1 MLRSYCLRF
10 AANDNVEQRIKI
22 KQFTACKVIVK
33 IYAAECMYELFK
45 QTENPTPLT
54 VLSSS
59 LGRFMG
65 GVPGITPKC
74 DDSVLGAFFA
84 AVESMPRRRMIILFG
99 VGCTPAVSDVVAE
112 LLPAAPARIMFPIG
126 RLAFTVAVVIVVV
139 GELMGKRIRRNGVR
153 QLVVDFFLLLLLLLL
168 LYGIT
173 SLSGHK
179 T

>member
-1 MLRSYCLRF
+1 MAVLAVTVIPPPNRLPTTNGALAGIVVTIVLF
-10 AANDNVEQRIKI
+10 A
-22 KQFTACKVIVK
+22 FC
-33 IYAAECMYELFK
+33 
-45 QTENPTPLT
+45 

-99 VGCTPAVSDVVAE
+99 VGCTPAVSDVVAG

-126 RLAFTVAVVIVVV
+126 RLAFTVAVVIGVVGVPAGLSVVV
-139 GELMGKRIRRNGVR
+139 PGAAAAALLMRIC
-153 QLVVDFFLLLLLLLL
+153 
-168 LYGIT
+168 
-173 SLSGHK
+173 
-179 T
+179 

>member
-1 MLRSYCLRF
+1 MQL
-10 AANDNVEQRIKI
+10 NV
-22 KQFTACKVIVK
+22 
-33 IYAAECMYELFK
+33 CMNFLSK
-45 QTENPTPLT
+45 AENPTPLT

-59 LGRFMG
+59 LGRFIG

-99 VGCTPAVSDVVAE
+99 VGCTPAVRDVVAE

-126 RLAFTVAVVIVVV
+126 RLAFTVAVVIGVV
-139 GELMGKRIRRNGVR
+139 GVLVGKQIKRIGVR
-153 QLVVDFFLLLLLLLL
+153 LIGGGFLLLL
-168 LYGIT
+168 LYGERP
-173 SLSGHK
+173 LHGHE